1 MTEDRRNIFLWEPFQ
16 VGKYS
21 PVFNENFIDISPEER
36 IILGKKYRSHT
47 LDLDTCH
54 FILRWKLK
62 SDFEEKKL
70 RTYDCFYDNT
80 GMFMYQG
87 FFIHD
92 WLLNCWSDLID
103 KDIKVIST
111 ECRTL
116 NGIVKD
122 FHLVYVMHGVYG
134 LDPELSERT
143 KGKKHKLV
151 PKASNEFMEGHQ
163 IACEK
168 RRNVYIYITP
178 ELKER
183 TLKAKGKSKLKDVWI
198 PTFKEEWDKLWSRE
212 YGPY

>member
-1 MTEDRRNIFLWEPFQ
+1 MTEDRRNIFLWNVRQ

-21 PVFNENFIDISPEER
+21 PVFNPKECDYSKAEEVYIIQHYDKPGFKWEDYNFR
-36 IILGKKYRSHT
+36 FY
-47 LDLDTCH
+47 
-54 FILRWKLK
+54 WKLK
-62 SDFEEKKL
+62 SDFEEKRL
-70 RTYDCFYDNT
+70 RTYDCFREGE
-80 GMFMYQG
+80 GMFVNRG
-87 FFIHD
+87 FFVHD

-122 FHLVYVMHGVYG
+122 FHLVYVMNIVEGIDEKASVF
-134 LDPELSERT
+134 S
-143 KGKKHKLV
+143 KKEMDRLV

-168 RRNVYIYITP
+168 RRNIYIYITP

>member
-1 MTEDRRNIFLWEPFQ
+1 MTEDRRNIFLWNVRQ

-21 PVFNENFIDISPEER
+21 PVFNPKGCDYSKAEEVYIIQHYDKPGFKWEDYNFR
-36 IILGKKYRSHT
+36 FY
-47 LDLDTCH
+47 
-54 FILRWKLK
+54 WKLK

-70 RTYDCFYDNT
+70 RTYDCFYDGR
-80 GMFMYQG
+80 GMMMYRG

-134 LDPELSERT
+134 LDPELSERS
-143 KGKKHKLV
+143 KDKKYKLV
-151 PKASNEFMEGHQ
+151 PKASNEFMEGHYL
-163 IACEK
+163 AYEK
-168 RRNVYIYITP
+168 EFDIYIYITP

-198 PTFKEEWDKLWSRE
+198 PTFKEEWDILFSRM